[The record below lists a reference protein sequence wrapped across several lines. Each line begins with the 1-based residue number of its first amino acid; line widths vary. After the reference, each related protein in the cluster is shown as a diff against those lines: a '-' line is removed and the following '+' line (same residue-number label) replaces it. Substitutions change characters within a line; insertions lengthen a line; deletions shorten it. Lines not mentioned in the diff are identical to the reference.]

1 MLRVPFWTYK
11 IKADGVSLDPENQSW
26 SPGACQDGWSQPWPG
41 PPDTMKS
48 NQKEPKKHW
57 KNQKKQKNQS
67 LRHYSGL
74 VRPRAQVP
82 IDCQT
87 FFFFVV
93 FCFPNAFLVLFGHL
107 GSRPGLQG
115 WDSMLTGS
123 RAPRTLV
130 WQWTATQAGYRLRQ
144 LLSGCSWHPRLHWLH
159 ERSQTPEAKTID
171 YRPQTIDHSLWTMD
185 HKL

>member
-1 MLRVPFWTYK
+1 ML
-11 IKADGVSLDPENQSW
+11 
-26 SPGACQDGWSQPWPG
+26 SQPWNPG
-41 PPDTMKS
+41 LDPRC
-48 NQKEPKKHW
+48 PKRTK
-57 KNQKKQKNQS
+57 KTLEKQKKKQQQKS

-87 FFFFVV
+87 FFGIFFG
-93 FCFPNAFLVLFGHL
+93 FPNAFLVLFGHL

-130 WQWTATQAGYRLRQ
+130 WQWTATRAGYRLRQ
-144 LLSGCSWHPRLHWLH
+144 LLSGCSWHPCLHWLH

>member
-1 MLRVPFWTYK
+1 MPKKTKFETLLR
-11 IKADGVSLDPENQSW
+11 
-26 SPGACQDGWSQPWPG
+26 PGQAQGPG
-41 PPDTMKS
+41 PHRLP
-48 NQKEPKKHW
+48 NF
-57 KNQKKQKNQS
+57 
-67 LRHYSGL
+67 
-74 VRPRAQVP
+74 V
-82 IDCQT
+82 
-87 FFFFVV
+87 FFGFFG
-93 FCFPNAFLVLFGHL
+93 FFGFPNAFLVLFGHL

-130 WQWTATQAGYRLRQ
+130 WQWTATRAGYRLRQ
-144 LLSGCSWHPRLHWLH
+144 LLSGCSWHPCLHWLH